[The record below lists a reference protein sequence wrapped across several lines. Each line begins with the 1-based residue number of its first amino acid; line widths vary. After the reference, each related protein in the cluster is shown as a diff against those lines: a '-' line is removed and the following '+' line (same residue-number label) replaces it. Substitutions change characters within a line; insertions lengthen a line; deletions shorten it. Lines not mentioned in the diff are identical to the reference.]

1 MPGPCA
7 TRARLQDVAGGVPL
21 TQGRK
26 RRGRGRRQ
34 SPRGHDAGPAGGNGK
49 ERSRAHRSAHQALAR
64 SNGRQI
70 GIGAGRGGGA
80 KPRGRQISVPSID
93 RDLIKNARLQLRLV
107 MRSQHQPRSVRRR
120 DAQLLGQPGTVLAQ
134 AINENGRSGSHEPY
148 VCAMHT

>member
-49 ERSRAHRSAHQALAR
+49 GEPRGHRSAHQALAR
-64 SNGRQI
+64 SDGRQI
-70 GIGAGRGGGA
+70 GISAGRGDGGG
-80 KPRGRQISVPSID
+80 GR
-93 RDLIKNARLQLRLV
+93 IKCVGNQ
-107 MRSQHQPRSVRRR
+107 MRHLMTAGDNV
-120 DAQLLGQPGTVLAQ
+120 
-134 AINENGRSGSHEPY
+134 
-148 VCAMHT
+148 